1 MGHATGPWPRPP
13 PSRRLGFLC
22 TNAVEVPSSDF
33 PRLGFHRLDFHSTS
47 RPRGA
52 SSPCHLPPSSAGS
65 WSRRVGRVRACNTL
79 TVLAPRYAMFGRA
92 VAFADS
98 PSSPVSD
105 PASRVPSSPSHLHSH
120 THGITARGRGE
131 RDRRRGDNSLA
142 GDNPADPHHT
152 NPGTRKRRA
161 AERPGNDLRDRADP
175 SIQAPPEP
183 SLPSSLPVGLLALL
197 CLGAKARCILT
208 FPPSR
213 QAAGHRPDVS
223 RQTRHPT
230 GFPSSR
236 ANRGSR
242 DTPGIHIHIRAEGLD
257 PTRVSSTWPRKPAT
271 ATGVRLWDHGWAWQQ
286 TGRFLASGERRDVG
300 RGEKG
305 KRREERREEK
315 RKRREE
321 EKRRRRKSI
330 QLPGRQQR
338 PTTDDRAQ
346 ARAAAALFPR
356 RLYVGIWTRPGD
368 GRPGFPS
375 GGDGVDFPAP
385 VRPLFGPRVVSGAR
399 LPWLDTGCRSPES
412 GRTLAATCQQQRKTT
427 PDIGEASRD
436 PLPPS

>member
-131 RDRRRGDNSLA
+131 RPSSRRQLPRRRQ
-142 GDNPADPHHT
+142 P
-152 NPGTRKRRA
+152 RRPPSHKPWN
-161 AERPGNDLRDRADP
+161 AE
-175 SIQAPPEP
+175 
-183 SLPSSLPVGLLALL
+183 
-197 CLGAKARCILT
+197 KARCRA
-208 FPPSR
+208 PG
-213 QAAGHRPDVS
+213 QRPTRP

-300 RGEKG
+300 GGEKG

-315 RKRREE
+315 RKRRE

-427 PDIGEASRD
+427 PDIGDASRD